1 MSFLLY
7 SADLERGTVP
17 LHIERGRGNRPCEAS
32 ATCPPCSEQRGVV
45 PSPAE
50 PSVSARRM
58 SSEGRKEKV

>member
-45 PSPAE
+45 PSPADCE
-50 PSVSARRM
+50 AIRRM
-58 SSEGRKEKV
+58 SSEGRKEMV